1 MSKTAKSGN
10 AIKTYFCPEC
20 GTSMYRAGPTFAG
33 QKVVQAGIIDDGNI
47 LNDLHFDVELFAP
60 NRLSWVPKLQDV
72 EDKHDM
78 N

>member
-1 MSKTAKSGN
+1 
-10 AIKTYFCPEC
+10 
-20 GTSMYRAGPTFAG
+20 MYRAGPTFAG